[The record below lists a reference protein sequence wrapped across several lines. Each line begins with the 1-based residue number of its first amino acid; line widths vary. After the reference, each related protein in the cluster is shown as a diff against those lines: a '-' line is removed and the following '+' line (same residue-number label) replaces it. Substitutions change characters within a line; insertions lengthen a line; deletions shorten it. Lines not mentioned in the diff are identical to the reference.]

1 MRATLASRFP
11 RRVPMPDTPP
21 LTEADIARLVDRF
34 YDKVRHDPELGP
46 VFNPAV
52 EDWDEHKAT
61 LVRFWSSIALGTRA
75 YRGNPM
81 AMHRPHPIASDH
93 FDHWLALW
101 RETAFEVL
109 PPGHA
114 TLFCEHAGRIA
125 RSLMYGLG
133 LDARR
138 RPLGLPIVDR

>member
-1 MRATLASRFP
+1 
-11 RRVPMPDTPP
+11 MPGTAP

-34 YDKVRHDPELGP
+34 YDKVREHPELGP

-52 EDWDEHKAT
+52 EDWEAHKAT
-61 LVRFWSSIALGTRA
+61 LVRFWSSVALGTRA

-93 FDHWLALW
+93 FDQWLGLW
-101 RETAFEVL
+101 RETAAEVL
-109 PPGHA
+109 PPEHA
-114 TLFCEHAGRIA
+114 QVVVEHAGRIA

-133 LDARR
+133 LDANR

>member
-1 MRATLASRFP
+1 
-11 RRVPMPDTPP
+11 MPDPSP
-21 LTEADIARLVDRF
+21 LTEAEIARLVDRF
-34 YDKVRHDPELGP
+34 YDKVRVDPELGP
-46 VFNPAV
+46 IFNPVV

-61 LVRFWSSIALGTRA
+61 LVRFWSSVALGTRA

-81 AMHRPHPIASDH
+81 AMHRPHAIDTAH

-101 RETAFEVL
+101 RETAAEVL
-109 PPGHA
+109 PPAHA
-114 TLFCEHAGRIA
+114 QVFVEHANRIA

-138 RPLGLPIVDR
+138 RPLGLPIADR

>member
-1 MRATLASRFP
+1 M
-11 RRVPMPDTPP
+11 PMSDPAQ

-34 YDKVRHDPELGP
+34 YDRVRLDPELGS

-61 LVRFWSSIALGTRA
+61 LVRFWSSVALGTRA

-81 AMHRPHPIASDH
+81 AMHRPHPIDADH

-101 RETAFEVL
+101 RETAAEVL
-109 PPGHA
+109 PPEHA
-114 TLFCEHAGRIA
+114 QVFVEHAGRIA

-133 LDARR
+133 LDPHR
-138 RPLGLPIVDR
+138 RPLGLPIAGR